1 MKKPD
6 EFIIIDDD
14 EMVNLLCGIA
24 IRLAFNKDT
33 EVKTFTQPDD
43 GVNYLKDGNKKTDFK
58 TVVFLDTNMPITD
71 GWEALRIIEK
81 LDESIKKQLSVFM
94 LSSSIDPNDKKR
106 AMEHPLV
113 LDFIEKPLTIAK
125 IESIFKSDVNK
136 QMD

>member
-24 IRLAFNKDT
+24 IRLAFSKDT

-113 LDFIEKPLTIAK
+113 LDFIEKPLTVAK
-125 IESIFKSDVNK
+125 IESIFKSDLNK

>member
-1 MKKPD
+1 MKKLD

-33 EVKTFTQPDD
+33 EVKTFTLADD
-43 GVNYLKDGNKKTDFK
+43 GVNYLKDGNKKTGCK
-58 TVVFLDTNMPITD
+58 TVLFLDTNMPITN
-71 GWEALRIIEK
+71 GWETLSMLEK
-81 LDESIKKQLSVFM
+81 LDENIKKQLAVFM

-113 LDFIEKPLTIAK
+113 LDFIEKPLTVAK
-125 IESIFKSDVNK
+125 IESIFKSDLNK

>member
-1 MKKPD
+1 
-6 EFIIIDDD
+6 
-14 EMVNLLCGIA
+14 
-24 IRLAFNKDT
+24 
-33 EVKTFTQPDD
+33 
-43 GVNYLKDGNKKTDFK
+43 
-58 TVVFLDTNMPITD
+58 MPITD

-81 LDESIKKQLSVFM
+81 LDENIKKQLSVFM

-113 LDFIEKPLTIAK
+113 LDFIEKPLTVAK